1 MNSDELCGALRALGF
16 RSNAESIHALLA
28 HCIKSKLSSTQAY
41 EQLVA
46 VERRER
52 ERRNMSTRQKNSMLG
67 TVAGLDGFDWAF
79 PTSIDRTLYE
89 HLMTLDF
96 VRSRYNV
103 MIRGPSGVG
112 KTTLGQNL
120 GVTALAAG
128 HTVRFS
134 TLAEALSDLA
144 TQESTP
150 ALERR
155 LKRYTAPEVL
165 ILDEIGYIPFDM
177 QGGNLLYTL
186 ISRRHERR
194 STVLTTNLAYQDW
207 STIFPGAACLGALI
221 DRFAQHCHTM
231 KIEGPSWRN
240 REHALKEADA
250 KAKAKKSAAR

>member
-1 MNSDELCGALRALGF
+1 MALFTSCGAAVF
-16 RSNAESIHALLA
+16 LA
-28 HCIKSKLSSTQAY
+28 I
-41 EQLVA
+41 
-46 VERRER
+46 
-52 ERRNMSTRQKNSMLG
+52 G
-67 TVAGLDGFDWAF
+67 GLTA
-79 PTSIDRTLYE
+79 PSLA
-89 HLMTLDF
+89 
-96 VRSRYNV
+96 
-103 MIRGPSGVG
+103 PSGP
-112 KTTLGQNL
+112 Q
-120 GVTALAAG
+120 
-128 HTVRFS
+128 
-134 TLAEALSDLA
+134 
-144 TQESTP
+144 
-150 ALERR
+150 
-155 LKRYTAPEVL
+155 RYTTPEVL

>member
-1 MNSDELCGALRALGF
+1 MNSDELCGALRELGF
-16 RSNAESIHALLA
+16 RSNAESIHALIA

-41 EQLVA
+41 EQLVE

-52 ERRNMSTRQKNSMLG
+52 ERRNMSARQKQSMLG
-67 TVAGLDGFDWAF
+67 TVEGLDHFDWGF
-79 PTSIDRTLYE
+79 PRVIDRALYE

-103 MIRGPSGVG
+103 LIRGQSGVG

-128 HTVRFS
+128 HTVRFA

-144 TQESTP
+144 IQESP
-150 ALERR
+150 RALEQRM
-155 LKRYTAPEVL
+155 KRYTSPDVL
-165 ILDEIGYIPFDM
+165 ILDEIGYLPCDM

-194 STVLTTNLAYQDW
+194 STVLTTNLSYKEWA
-207 STIFPGAACLGALI
+207 SIFPGAACLGALV

-231 KIEGPSWRN
+231 DIDGDSWRN
-240 REHALKEADA
+240 RERSLREA
-250 KAKAKKSAAR
+250 KAKTKKTAAR